1 MLRRGNDLGSGGSVA
16 ALDRALRRAASLV
29 YGLEE
34 RVRTAAECRRA
45 GAWRSGGD
53 AVWAD
58 VRETGHPDYRG
69 QFAASERARRTGA
82 WHTSG
87 SAGEETAAG
96 RDRQLRPGQ
105 RVSGG
110 ALSCRAQPA
119 LRPRRGGP
127 SRLSPAAAHGAAT
140 GRSVLAGGGTGGEC
154 GLGGALPHTL

>member
-45 GAWRSGGD
+45 GAWRRGGD

-58 VRETGHPDYRG
+58 VREAGHPDYRG
-69 QFAASERARRTGA
+69 QFAASERTRRTGA
-82 WHTSG
+82 WHASG

-96 RDRQLRPGQ
+96 RDSELPPSQCVFGVGLTFRAPPA
-105 RVSGG
+105 VGG
-110 ALSCRAQPA
+110 RGN
-119 LRPRRGGP
+119 RPR
-127 SRLSPAAAHGAAT
+127 RLSPATT
-140 GRSVLAGGGTGGEC
+140 GRPAT
-154 GLGGALPHTL
+154 